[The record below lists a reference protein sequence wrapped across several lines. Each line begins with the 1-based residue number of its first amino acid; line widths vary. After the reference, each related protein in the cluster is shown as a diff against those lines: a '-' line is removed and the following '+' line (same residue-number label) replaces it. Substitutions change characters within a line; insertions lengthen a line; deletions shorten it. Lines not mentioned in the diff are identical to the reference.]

1 MTAEVHDGVCILGM
15 HRSGAGL
22 TARVLDRLGVS
33 FGDQQELAATARDDS
48 RAHWEL
54 PEIVALNDDLLAALG
69 GSADAP
75 PSLPDGWEQSPELEP
90 LRERAR
96 ALLRERF
103 AGEQWWGWKD
113 PRNSLTLPF
122 WRQVVSGIRCV
133 VCVRSPIDVAQSLR
147 ADGNGGGEFEQHVSN
162 WVRYTTHALEHTA
175 DGPRLVVDYEG
186 FLADPEAM
194 VRRLALFVGL
204 EERLSNGSAVEALE
218 AVDPTLALFRTPPA
232 VAVADGLASREAT
245 ALYRELRSGGNG
257 TVSAPA
263 EPARDLRLE
272 RRLAGVEELLAEKQE
287 ALHERH
293 QRLREVNRELARAR
307 RGLERRDRIVAKL
320 EERLAAQKETIA
332 ARTAKLARIEQRRA
346 ADQAAL
352 EEARASAASLEER
365 ADAETARVQE
375 LEQALAAAERD
386 SHEASRAAAA
396 AEQRA
401 VAAERRAQQGDEELE
416 GQRGVLGER
425 DAAIAAMEA
434 QVAELQRL
442 AARELENVASRD
454 ERLVETNTHI
464 SELLGHIQ
472 RLKAAVEERDGRLQ
486 SQKQFIQDLQED
498 CDARV
503 MRYQRAMHSMRDSRS
518 WRLTKPLRGVTGASR
533 RLTGRERP
541 TSGA

>member
-1 MTAEVHDGVCILGM
+1 MTAEVQDGVCILGM
-15 HRSGAGL
+15 HRSGAAL

-33 FGDQQELAATARDDS
+33 FGDQHELFAPGGGDS
-48 RAHWEL
+48 SGHWEL
-54 PEIVALNDDLLAALG
+54 PEIVALNDELLAALG

-75 PSLPDGWEQSPELEP
+75 PTPPDGWERSPELEP
-90 LRERAR
+90 LRERAS
-96 ALLRERF
+96 ALIQDRF

-133 VCVRSPIDVAQSLR
+133 VCIRSPIDVAQSLR
-147 ADGNGGGEFEQHVSN
+147 AEDNGTAGLEQHVSN
-162 WVRYTTHALEHTA
+162 WVRYTTLALEHTSG
-175 DGPRLVVDYEG
+175 GPRLVVDYEG

-204 EERLSNGSAVEALE
+204 EERLSNGYAVEALD
-218 AVDPTLALFRTPPA
+218 AVDPTLPLFRTPPA
-232 VAVADGLASREAT
+232 VAVVDRGATREAT
-245 ALYRELRSGGNG
+245 ALYQELRRGANG
-257 TVSAPA
+257 HAPA
-263 EPARDLRLE
+263 TAQPAPDLHSDE
-272 RRLAGVEELLAEKQE
+272 RQA
-287 ALHERH
+287 
-293 QRLREVNRELARAR
+293 RLRQVNRELARER
-307 RGLERRDRIVAKL
+307 RALERRDRMIAKL

-332 ARTAKLARIEQRRA
+332 ARTEKLALIEERSA
-346 ADQAAL
+346 ADQSAL
-352 EEARASAASLEER
+352 EEATASALSLQEHAE
-365 ADAETARVQE
+365 AETARARE
-375 LEQALAAAERD
+375 LEQSLAAAARD
-386 SHEASRAAAA
+386 AEQASSAAAA

-401 VAAERRAQQGDEELE
+401 VAAERRAAQGEEELE
-416 GQRGVLGER
+416 RQRAVLGER
-425 DAAIAAMEA
+425 DAAIGSLEA

-454 ERLVETNTHI
+454 ERLVETNTHV

-503 MRYQRAMHSMRDSRS
+503 TRYQRAMHAMRDSRS

-533 RLTGRERP
+533 RITGRGRP
-541 TSGA
+541 TSEA